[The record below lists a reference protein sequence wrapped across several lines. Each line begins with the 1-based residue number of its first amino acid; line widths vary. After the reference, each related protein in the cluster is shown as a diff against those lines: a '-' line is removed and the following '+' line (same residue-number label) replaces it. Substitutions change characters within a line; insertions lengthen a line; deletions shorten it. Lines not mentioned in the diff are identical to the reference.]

1 MKIAAVVVTV
11 LALALWVA
19 TLWLGIHAWQFAH
32 SDAYAMNS
40 GPMPSYT
47 AGNVEADGSGIYYP
61 VILLGALAAFFSKF
75 AWNLWRSKG

>member
-1 MKIAAVVVTV
+1 MKIAAIVVTV

-19 TLWLGIHAWQFAH
+19 TIWRGMYIWQFAH

-40 GPMPSYT
+40 GHMPGYT
-47 AGNVEADGSGIYYP
+47 AGNVEADGSGVYYP
-61 VILLGALAAFFSKF
+61 VILLGTLAALFTKF